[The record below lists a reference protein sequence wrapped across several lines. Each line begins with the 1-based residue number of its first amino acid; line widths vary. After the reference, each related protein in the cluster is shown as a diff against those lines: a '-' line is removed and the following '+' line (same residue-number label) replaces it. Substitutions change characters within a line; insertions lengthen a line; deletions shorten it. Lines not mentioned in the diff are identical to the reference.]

1 MRKHIGK
8 ALQTRSA
15 AIKTA
20 LQRYNA
26 AALALDPPCET
37 LKAEDVVEYAFLSDF
52 DLLRD
57 THQDIHERPWSTA
70 MGRIA
75 MDQHFNLLRAPEK
88 IVRIVTHLRDKS
100 AYLQY
105 HEERLRPRDPMLSH
119 QIAIHRN
126 IRGRFNAQHHRRLAQ
141 IAALPG
147 FSGSLEP
154 GISLDTR
161 PGSSASC
168 HTPTGPFAPTFTVA
182 EGGGPSAEELELDGE
197 QEDDEEEVREQED
210 EVDLLAVIMDKVDIA
225 SS

>member
-105 HEERLRPRDPMLSH
+105 HEERLRPRDPMLTPNCYSPQH
-119 QIAIHRN
+119 PWQVQCTTSSPTCPNRCAARVLWLA
-126 IRGRFNAQHHRRLAQ
+126 GAQ
-141 IAALPG
+141 
-147 FSGSLEP
+147 
-154 GISLDTR
+154 D
-161 PGSSASC
+161 
-168 HTPTGPFAPTFTVA
+168 
-182 EGGGPSAEELELDGE
+182 
-197 QEDDEEEVREQED
+197 
-210 EVDLLAVIMDKVDIA
+210 
-225 SS
+225 